1 MAGAILY
8 NRTVYSKL
16 GLQIPK
22 TWADF
27 TANNVKIKASG
38 VAPVIQSYGETW
50 TSQLFVLGD
59 FHNVAAADPQFATD
73 YTANKAKY
81 ATTPAALAGFQH
93 LQQVHDQ
100 GYENK
105 DFASAKLP
113 DALRELAEAR
123 GAQYPILSS
132 VISELAADEPDKVN
146 DVGLFAIPGTD
157 AASNGLTVWSP
168 SGVYIPKSVTGT
180 KLDAAKKFL
189 AFVASPDG
197 CASQTTASTP
207 TGPYAVKG
215 CALPD
220 SVPQVVKDMQTY
232 LDAGNS
238 SLALEFLSPVKGPS
252 LEQICVEVGSGI
264 RKAGAGAALYDQD
277 VKKQA
282 QQLGLAGW

>member
-1 MAGAILY
+1 MQRRQPRLE
-8 NRTVYSKL
+8 RRRRR
-16 GLQIPK
+16 Q
-22 TWADF
+22 
-27 TANNVKIKASG
+27 G
-38 VAPVIQSYGETW
+38 VADLPGRQRRADREDRQPAGQGFHGQEPDHRH
-50 TSQLFVLGD
+50 QGGD
-59 FHNVAAADPQFATD
+59 PAAGHRRRQPDQDPQFATD

-113 DALRELAEAR
+113 DALRELAEGK

-146 DVGLFAIPGTD
+146 DVGLFPIPGTD

-168 SGVYIPKSVTGT
+168 SGVYIPKSVTGA

-215 CALPD
+215 CTLPD

-232 LDAGNS
+232 LDAGSS